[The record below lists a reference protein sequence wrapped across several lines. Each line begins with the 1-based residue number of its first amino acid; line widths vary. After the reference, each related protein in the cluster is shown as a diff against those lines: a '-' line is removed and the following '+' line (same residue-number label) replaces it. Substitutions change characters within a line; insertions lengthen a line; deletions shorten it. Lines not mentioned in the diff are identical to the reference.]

1 MAERAVTWGNG
12 AGGTTGTVSGDN
24 SLVGTYAYDQVG
36 RRGVTA
42 LANGNYVVDSDLWG
56 DDAGAVTFGD
66 GTKGVSGPV
75 SSANSLVGGT
85 SNLGGSQGDEVGGG
99 LDPGDG
105 QEYGGVTAL
114 PNGNY
119 VIVSAYG
126 LQTGTVTW
134 GNGTTGTLGTVSS
147 ANSLRGPPPEVVGS
161 SYSLTTTTSTGY
173 LVSEA
178 VLACGSTVPVGRP
191 STVRIRPMRKTRSRT
206 PAWVRTSSPSD
217 QEARSSS
224 GATLAFTDPN
234 LLTYALAEGQTI
246 TVAPSFLP
254 APGRGN

>member
-1 MAERAVTWGNG
+1 MTWGNG

-147 ANSLRGPPPEVVGS
+147 ANSFTGATAGGSGVVVLPNDDYIYWVFGIGGSTCVWFDGSSGTTLDGENTPDAQNTFEDAGLGSNIQPIGSGGSFIVGRNPRLYRSQSAYLLARRGPDDHRGS
-161 SYSLTTTTSTGY
+161 EL
-173 LVSEA
+173 
-178 VLACGSTVPVGRP
+178 PDP
-191 STVRIRPMRKTRSRT
+191 RS
-206 PAWVRTSSPSD
+206 
-217 QEARSSS
+217 
-224 GATLAFTDPN
+224 
-234 LLTYALAEGQTI
+234 
-246 TVAPSFLP
+246 
-254 APGRGN
+254 GRGN